1 VNTSAPQT
9 CFGFSIRSAIDLRF
23 TRPGVSAD
31 QIEVVEMRGAE
42 PQHDEPPL
50 LNWTT
55 SAGVTGRLYGGGQIF
70 DFWAEGD
77 VLAGTGSPRSTARS
91 RCLWHHCGGDP
102 GSAVHGRS
110 APGRPLAAAP
120 PSSETAEP

>member
-1 VNTSAPQT
+1 MNIPVPQT

-70 DFWAEGD
+70 DFWAENVGWYRIAPFD
-77 VLAGTGSPRSTARS
+77 RTIEVPAGTDPWRREMH
-91 RCLWHHCGGDP
+91 LWG
-102 GSAVHGRS
+102 V
-110 APGRPLAAAP
+110 
-120 PSSETAEP
+120 PSMVTFTRQ